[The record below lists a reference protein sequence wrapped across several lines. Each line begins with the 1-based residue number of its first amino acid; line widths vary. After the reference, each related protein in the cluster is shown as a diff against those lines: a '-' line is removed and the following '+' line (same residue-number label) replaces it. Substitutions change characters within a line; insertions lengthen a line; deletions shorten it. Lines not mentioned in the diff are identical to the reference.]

1 MSLSEL
7 QPNLEIVYELRP
19 GFWRDTYELRPIS
32 LEREVRVAA
41 HSLER
46 EVRVA
51 AHSLEREVQVAAH
64 SLEREPPRDQAA
76 GLPVKLSA
84 GADLLHKYQ
93 TEWSELHKQSEE
105 NAHQAQ
111 VVDSVIARLH
121 HTCEKQSLEIVRMST
136 ALANLPQ
143 LIDSVQLLMDQIA
156 SLQGLFEEVETGVL
170 RLEDMIEIQEL
181 QEKQLEHR
189 FQFALYKE
197 KKLSELESL
206 KGRIPGEAR
215 INSSPSSHSLVG
227 PAPGTR
233 ASHLSRVVPGAIYF
247 LSQKRPYDLHSFS
260 YPSVK
265 SHVLNKDVQAW
276 FSANRSL
283 PQEHFSH
290 QQPLP
295 IKVFTSVVQVCVCV
309 VKLAREHADKVLQ
322 YEMKQQRLL
331 KERQATFQ
339 QAFNQDLH
347 EFKQT
352 GFLPGS
358 DSQRSVGRGPS
369 LEEVTLDPGDLA
381 ELDNFLNESSDGQVS

>member
-1 MSLSEL
+1 MMERGRGEL

-19 GFWRDTYELRPIS
+19 GFWRDTYELRPTHLRES
-32 LEREVRVAA
+32 LRGLSVGD
-41 HSLER
+41 
-46 EVRVA
+46 
-51 AHSLEREVQVAAH
+51 Q
-64 SLEREPPRDQAA
+64 PPRDQAA

-93 TEWSELHKQSEE
+93 TEWSELHKQAEE

-121 HTCEKQSLEIVRMST
+121 HTCEKQSLEIVRIST

-206 KGRIPGEAR
+206 KDVGLSNCTCVIKSRPAALCLYYSRVLPGAYCQGRIARGVLPGGEGK
-215 INSSPSSHSLVG
+215 P
-227 PAPGTR
+227 
-233 ASHLSRVVPGAIYF
+233 
-247 LSQKRPYDLHSFS
+247 
-260 YPSVK
+260 
-265 SHVLNKDVQAW
+265 HVLNKDVQAW
-276 FSANRSL
+276 FSANCLL

-290 QQPLP
+290 QQLLP
-295 IKVFTSVVQVCVCV
+295 IKVVTSVVQVCVCV

-322 YEMKQQRLL
+322 YEMKQQRML